1 MYAVPA
7 WWWGLTSEGDKAL
20 IERLYDRLQRM
31 GYLPQDAPGALALV
45 ERADN
50 RFFRSIQQNPV
61 HVFNH
66 LLPPTVQHRYGL
78 RPRPHNYILSPKDEK
93 HFIPRHLYK
102 LTSKGPS
109 IKYVTL
115 FLANFDHPSPCHTL
129 SHIPGPPQSTSHI
142 SNPRFLVVLVQK
154 NPDKSP
160 MYKFSLTCSRGLLS
174 VCFCQRVFCLEGSV
188 RGGFCPYPLLSEC
201 ICYIIKFKIT
211 LNFMFHMYDKKNLS
225 VTSHA
230 LYPLP
235 LSQAVTLSRTSPRA

>member
-109 IKYVTL
+109 IKYASRYFWPILTT
-115 FLANFDHPSPCHTL
+115 PPL
-129 SHIPGPPQSTSHI
+129 SHFVTHPEPPKSTSHI
-142 SNPRFLVVLVQK
+142 S
-154 NPDKSP
+154 D
-160 MYKFSLTCSRGLLS
+160 
-174 VCFCQRVFCLEGSV
+174 
-188 RGGFCPYPLLSEC
+188 
-201 ICYIIKFKIT
+201 
-211 LNFMFHMYDKKNLS
+211 
-225 VTSHA
+225 
-230 LYPLP
+230 PLP
-235 LSQAVTLSRTSPRA
+235 IFSRPNTNKPG